1 MKEKTMINAENALS
15 VNEETNQDSP
25 VVANDVTLPASVEAA
40 APAPVEHTGPGFADF
55 GLPEK
60 LMQSLNRMKFM
71 NPTPIQQQ
79 AIPMALEG
87 RDILGSAQTGTG
99 KTGAFG
105 IPLIAK
111 LMENEFATAL
121 VMTPT
126 RELAAQVA
134 AALQQMIPVPNI
146 RTALLI
152 GGEPMPRQFRQ
163 LQQKPRLIVGTPGR
177 INDHL
182 QRNTL
187 RLSKTQ
193 FLVLDET
200 DRMLDMG
207 FGIQI
212 DEILQHVPQEGL
224 QTMLFSATLPQEI
237 VRLSS
242 KYLKNP
248 QRISVGS
255 TTTPAAKIKQELV
268 QTTDAEKYQH
278 LLMQVNKRTGSI
290 IIFVKTKFGADR
302 LADKLSR
309 ADFEAEAIHG
319 DLKQS
324 RRDKVIRDFRDRK
337 HRILVATDVAARG
350 LDIPHIEHVINYD
363 MPQCP
368 EDYIHRI
375 GRTARAG
382 AEGEAVNL
390 LTNADNAK
398 WRAIQRLINPE
409 QALPGS
415 KKEGGSSE
423 RSYKPRNGGGKS
435 FGGNKPWGK
444 KPFRK
449 DGDRPERSF
458 SNDRP
463 RGDRPERS
471 FSNDRPRGDRPERS
485 FSNDRPQ
492 GDRASRPSSG
502 DRDGNRQSRP
512 FADRDGNRSS
522 APQRDRDGN
531 RGPRPS
537 FGDRPQ
543 GDRAERSF
551 SNDRPRGD
559 RPYGDRK
566 QGGGRPD
573 WKTERNNAAPAGERK
588 SWGDKPRSAEGGASA
603 KPWVKREGGNNSG
616 KPAFS
621 KGGDAPKRHYGDRM
635 KKRGTGAA

>member
-1 MKEKTMINAENALS
+1 MTNAENALS
-15 VNEETNQDSP
+15 VNETTQNSP
-25 VVANDVTLPASVEAA
+25 VVANDVTLPATVEAA
-40 APAPVEHTGPGFADF
+40 APAEPTGPGFADF
-55 GLPEK
+55 GLPDK

-71 NPTPIQQQ
+71 TPTPIQQQ

-207 FGIQI
+207 FGVQI
-212 DEILQHVPQEGL
+212 DEILQHVPQDNL

-268 QTTDAEKYQH
+268 QTTDAEKYQQ
-278 LLMQVNKRTGSI
+278 LLMQVTKREGSI

-390 LTNADNAK
+390 LTSADSMK
-398 WRAIQRLINPE
+398 WRAIQRLINPGE
-409 QALPGS
+409 ALPGH
-415 KKEGGSSE
+415 KEGGSSE
-423 RSYKPRNGGGKS
+423 RSYKPRKGGKS
-435 FGGNKPWGK
+435 FGDKPWGK

-449 DGDRPERSF
+449 DGDRPNSF
-458 SNDRP
+458 GGNRENRAPRPFSSDRP
-463 RGDRPERS
+463 QGERQ
-471 FSNDRPRGDRPERS
+471 ERS

-492 GDRASRPSSG
+492 NDRPQGERAPRPFN
-502 DRDGNRQSRP
+502 DRDGNRQ
-512 FADRDGNRSS
+512 A

-543 GDRAERSF
+543 GERAERSF

-566 QGGGRPD
+566 QGGDWKRPD
-573 WKTERNNAAPAGERK
+573 WKAERNNSAPAGERK
-588 SWGDKPRSAEGGASA
+588 SSWTPNDKAARSNEGGEGRPA
-603 KPWVKREGGNNSG
+603 KPWAKREGGNN

-621 KGGDAPKRHYGDRM
+621 KGGDAAPKRRYGDRM
-635 KKRGTGAA
+635 KKRGTSAA

>member
-1 MKEKTMINAENALS
+1 
-15 VNEETNQDSP
+15 
-25 VVANDVTLPASVEAA
+25 
-40 APAPVEHTGPGFADF
+40 
-55 GLPEK
+55 
-60 LMQSLNRMKFM
+60 
-71 NPTPIQQQ
+71 
-79 AIPMALEG
+79 
-87 RDILGSAQTGTG
+87 
-99 KTGAFG
+99 
-105 IPLIAK
+105 
-111 LMENEFATAL
+111 
-121 VMTPT
+121 MTPT

-207 FGIQI
+207 FGVQI
-212 DEILQHVPQEGL
+212 DEILQHVPQENL

-268 QTTDAEKYQH
+268 QTTDAEKYQQ

-390 LTNADNAK
+390 LTSADSIK
-398 WRAIQRLINPE
+398 WRAIQRLINPGE
-409 QALPGS
+409 ALPS
-415 KKEGGSSE
+415 HKEGGSSE
-423 RSYKPRNGGGKS
+423 RSYKPRKGGKS
-435 FGGNKPWGK
+435 FGDKPWGK

-449 DGDRPERSF
+449 DGDRPNSFGGNRENRAPRPF

-463 RGDRPERS
+463 QGERQ
-471 FSNDRPRGDRPERS
+471 ERS

-492 GDRASRPSSG
+492 NDRPQNDRPQGERAPRPSFG
-502 DRDGNRQSRP
+502 DRDGNRAPRP
-512 FADRDGNRSS
+512 FNDRDGNRQA

-543 GDRAERSF
+543 GERAERSF
-551 SNDRPRGD
+551 SNDRPKGDRPQGDRPRGD
-559 RPYGDRK
+559 RPYGDRPARPQGDRPYGERK
-566 QGGGRPD
+566 QGGDFKRSDWKSDRNKAAPSGDRKSSWTPNDKPARSNESGEGRP
-573 WKTERNNAAPAGERK
+573 
-588 SWGDKPRSAEGGASA
+588 A
-603 KPWVKREGGNNSG
+603 KPWVKREGG
-616 KPAFS
+616 KPSFS
-621 KGGDAPKRHYGDRM
+621 KTGDAAPKRHYGDRM
-635 KKRGTGAA
+635 KKRGTTAA

>member
-1 MKEKTMINAENALS
+1 MKEKTMTNAENALS
-15 VNEETNQDSP
+15 VNETNDNMP
-25 VVANDVTLPASVEAA
+25 AVAAEVAQ
-40 APAPVEHTGPGFADF
+40 APAEPEGPGFADF

-79 AIPMALEG
+79 AIPMALAG

-105 IPLIAK
+105 IPLVAK

-182 QRNTL
+182 QRSTL

-207 FGIQI
+207 FGVQI
-212 DEILQHVPQEGL
+212 DEILQHVPQDNL

-248 QRISVGS
+248 ERISVGS
-255 TTTPAAKIKQELV
+255 TSTPAAKIKQELV
-268 QTTDAEKYQH
+268 QTTDAEKYQQ
-278 LLMQVNKRTGSI
+278 LLMQVTKRTGSI

-309 ADFEAEAIHG
+309 ADFQAEAIHG

-390 LTNADNAK
+390 LTSGDGIK

-409 QALPGS
+409 ERLPNQKDGA
-415 KKEGGSSE
+415 SE
-423 RSYKPRNGGGKS
+423 RSYKPRKGGAG
-435 FGGNKPWGK
+435 KPWGAK

-449 DGDRPERSF
+449 DGERSSF
-458 SNDRP
+458 GGNRENRDNRSEGRDFNRDRAP
-463 RGDRPERS
+463 RPS
-471 FSNDRPRGDRPERS
+471 FGA
-485 FSNDRPQ
+485 DRPQ
-492 GDRASRPSSG
+492 GE
-502 DRDGNRQSRP
+502 RDGNRAPRP
-512 FADRDGNRSS
+512 FKDHDGNRQA

-531 RGPRPS
+531 RS
-537 FGDRPQ
+537 DRPFNQ
-543 GDRAERSF
+543 
-551 SNDRPRGD
+551 DRPRGD
-559 RPYGDRK
+559 RPFNQDRPRGDRPFGGERK
-566 QGGGRPD
+566 QGGDWKRPD
-573 WKTERNNAAPAGERK
+573 WKSDRNNSAPADRK
-588 SWGDKPRSAEGGASA
+588 SSWTPNDKPARSSEGGEARSS
-603 KPWVKREGGNNSG
+603 KPWAKKEGSNG

-621 KGGDAPKRHYGDRM
+621 KNGDAPKRRYGDRM
-635 KKRGTGAA
+635 KKRGTTAA

>member
-1 MKEKTMINAENALS
+1 MTNAENALS
-15 VNEETNQDSP
+15 VNETTQDSP
-25 VVANDVTLPASVEAA
+25 VVANDVTLPATVEAA
-40 APAPVEHTGPGFADF
+40 APAEPTGLGFADF
-55 GLPEK
+55 GLPDK

-71 NPTPIQQQ
+71 TPTPIQQQ

-182 QRNTL
+182 QRSTL

-207 FGIQI
+207 FGVQI
-212 DEILQHVPQEGL
+212 DEILQHVPQDNL

-237 VRLSS
+237 IRLSS

-248 QRISVGS
+248 QRIAVGS
-255 TTTPAAKIKQELV
+255 TSTPAAKIKQELV
-268 QTTDAEKYQH
+268 QTTDAEKYQQ
-278 LLMQVNKRTGSI
+278 LLMQVTKREGSI

-390 LTNADNAK
+390 LTSADSMK
-398 WRAIQRLINPE
+398 WRAIQRLINPGE
-409 QALPGS
+409 ALPGH
-415 KKEGGSSE
+415 KEGGASE
-423 RSYKPRNGGGKS
+423 RSYKPRKGGKS
-435 FGGNKPWGK
+435 FGDKPWGK

-449 DGDRPERSF
+449 DGDRPNSF
-458 SNDRP
+458 GGNRENRAPRPFSSDRP
-463 RGDRPERS
+463 QGERQ
-471 FSNDRPRGDRPERS
+471 ERS

-492 GDRASRPSSG
+492 NDRPQGERAPRPFG
-502 DRDGNRQSRP
+502 DRDGNRAPRP
-512 FADRDGNRSS
+512 FNDRDGNRQA

-537 FGDRPQ
+537 FGDRPH
-543 GDRAERSF
+543 GERAERSF

-566 QGGGRPD
+566 QGGDWKRPD
-573 WKTERNNAAPAGERK
+573 WKAERNNSAPAGERK
-588 SWGDKPRSAEGGASA
+588 SSWTPNDKPARSNEGGEGRPA
-603 KPWVKREGGNNSG
+603 KPWAKREGGNN

-621 KGGDAPKRHYGDRM
+621 KGGDAAPKRRYGDRM
-635 KKRGTGAA
+635 KKRGTSAA